1 MCSVVFDRTGTIG
14 WCSDARVP
22 QLIVKKWEIITSI
35 ELKSIENACL
45 NVDNLFV
52 AGKLKRDG

>member
-1 MCSVVFDRTGTIG
+1 MVYNSWINLWRLVIG
-14 WCSDARVP
+14 APVP
-22 QLIVKKWEIITSI
+22 QLIVKKWEINTST
-35 ELKSIENACL
+35 ELKFLENACL

>member
-1 MCSVVFDRTGTIG
+1 MVYNRWINLWRLMIG
-14 WCSDARVP
+14 ARVP

>member
-1 MCSVVFDRTGTIG
+1 MVYNSWINPWRLMIG
-14 WCSDARVP
+14 ARVP
-22 QLIVKKWEIITSI
+22 QLIVKKWEINTST
-35 ELKSIENACL
+35 ELKFLENACL

>member
-1 MCSVVFDRTGTIG
+1 MCIRVSKCTTAGLV
-14 WCSDARVP
+14 SDAHVP
-22 QLIVKKWEIITSI
+22 QLIVKKWEIITST
-35 ELKSIENACL
+35 ELKFLENACL